1 MELLKRLTSAFGPSG
16 YEDEV
21 ADIIVEEIK
30 DYVDDIKRDRLGN
43 IIAVK
48 KGQGSSKIMTTA
60 HMDQIGVMITNVD
73 KNGYLRFTN
82 VGYIDPFVVLAHNV
96 IFKNGTV
103 GTIGREEKN
112 EIKDLKLSNL
122 YIDIGAASKEDAI
135 KKVNVGDFG
144 VLVSNFKELGERISS
159 GALDDRIGCYILI
172 ETIKKMKKPEGNVYF
187 VFTVQEETYISGA
200 ITSAY
205 AIEPDSA
212 IVIDVT
218 DTGDTPDCHTMSVK
232 MGEGCTIKVMDR
244 GLICHPKIK
253 KYLTEVAEKNN
264 IKYQYEVLEFGATDG
279 KAIHTTRTGVITG
292 VISIPS
298 RYIHSPQEMVDMK
311 DARCAINLLTIALEE
326 YK

>member
-1 MELLKRLTSAFGPSG
+1 MELLKKLTAAFGPSG

-21 ADIIVEEIK
+21 ANIIIEEIK
-30 DYVDDIKRDRLGN
+30 DYVDEVKKDRLGN
-43 IIAVK
+43 VIALK
-48 KGQGSSKIMTTA
+48 KGEGHTKIMTTA
-60 HMDQIGVMITNVD
+60 HMDQIGIMVTSID

-82 VGYIDPFVVLAHNV
+82 VGYVDPYVVLSHNV
-96 IFKNGTV
+96 VFKNGTT
-103 GTIGREEKN
+103 GTIWREEKN
-112 EIKDLKLSNL
+112 DIKSVRISNL
-122 YIDIGAASKEDAI
+122 YIDIGARNNEEAI
-135 KKVNVGDFG
+135 KKVNIGDFG
-144 VLVSNFKELGERISS
+144 VMISNFKEQEGRVSS
-159 GALDDRIGCYILI
+159 GALDDRIGCYVLM
-172 ETIKKMKKPEGNVYF
+172 ETIKKMKKPEGDVFF

-212 IVIDVT
+212 IVVDVT
-218 DTGDTPDCHTMSVK
+218 DTGDTPECHDMSVK

-253 KYLTEVAEKNN
+253 QYLTAVAQKNN
-264 IKYQYEVLEFGATDG
+264 IKYQYEVLEGGTTDG
-279 KAIHTTRTGVITG
+279 KAIHTSRTGVLTG

-311 DARCAINLLTIALEE
+311 DVNCAIELLTNALQQ